1 LEFDCEGKFLSE
13 VRKHSAHPSSKMCA
27 KFLRRDW
34 KMIRKKLKQIKA
46 EDVDKIVNVYSE
58 EYTKV
63 R

>member
-1 LEFDCEGKFLSE
+1 
-13 VRKHSAHPSSKMCA
+13 
-27 KFLRRDW
+27 
-34 KMIRKKLKQIKA
+34 MIRKKLKQIKA